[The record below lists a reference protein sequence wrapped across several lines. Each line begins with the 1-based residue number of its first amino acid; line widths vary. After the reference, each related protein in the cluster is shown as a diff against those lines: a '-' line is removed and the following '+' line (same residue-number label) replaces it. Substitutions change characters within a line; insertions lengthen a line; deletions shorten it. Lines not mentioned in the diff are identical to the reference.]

1 MNERGN
7 IMIKKKY
14 LLLVVGL
21 IVIISIAG
29 CTVRS
34 NKQKNVEDPKKIEEQ
49 MAQTEKREKEKIE
62 RDFEVLIKENS
73 EPYKLVKYIDENISR
88 ASFEFAEKMVIELER
103 MQESYAIHYMDELF
117 KGDRQS
123 TLAKVFPNYEFDS
136 SKINIIEDEEL
147 KKLVTDI
154 VDGKY
159 KIVNAEGAF
168 YPAID
173 YKVLNGYKQYI
184 SDEISEYLEIM
195 AIHLD
200 NPPMIDAALTISWD
214 DLSDRLIN
222 TEKYLR
228 KYVDGVKSEEITRLY
243 GEYLVMYM
251 QGGDNTPI
259 YNKEDKKIIEDV
271 LNSYKKTIANDK
283 EGITGSI
290 ISKYLK
296 VIEENN
302 YIIDDVV
309 TSKIIDLNNEAIGN
323 LEEHK

>member
-1 MNERGN
+1 M
-7 IMIKKKY
+7 MKKKY

-21 IVIISIAG
+21 ILIISVAG
-29 CTVRS
+29 CTVKA
-34 NKQKNVEDPKKIEEQ
+34 NKEKDREDPKKVEEE
-49 MAQTEKREKEKIE
+49 MAQVEKREKEKIE

-73 EPYKLVKYIDENISR
+73 EPYKLAKYIDENISK
-88 ASFEFAEKMVIELER
+88 ASPEFAEKMVIELEC
-103 MQESYAIHYMDELF
+103 MQESYAIHYMDEFF
-117 KGDRQS
+117 KEDRQS

-136 SKINIIEDEEL
+136 NKVNSIEDEEL
-147 KKLVTDI
+147 KKLVTNI
-154 VDGKY
+154 IDGKY
-159 KIVNAEGAF
+159 KIVSAEGAF

-173 YKVLNGYKQYI
+173 YNALNGYKQYI
-184 SDEISEYLEIM
+184 SDEMAEYINIM

-200 NPPMIDAALTISWD
+200 NPPMRDAGLIISWD
-214 DLSDRLIN
+214 DLADRLIN
-222 TEKYLR
+222 IEKYLR

-259 YNKEDKKIIEDV
+259 YNREDKKIIEDV
-271 LNSYKKTIANDK
+271 LNSYKKTISNDK
-283 EGITGSI
+283 EGITGNI

-309 TSKIIDLNNEAIGN
+309 TSKIIDLNTEAIGN